1 MMIYQVYLYMFRLQA
16 IFVHGDT
23 VMITHRCTRKS
34 NNCYLLSAI
43 GMGEKDVNRISN
55 VTDFLSA
62 VPYDKWV
69 LVNPDDWR
77 PSARYK
83 VQHYMF
89 LSFELLFL
97 PFHIVTGYRQL
108 LFSSLIYF
116 LLSVR

>member
-1 MMIYQVYLYMFRLQA
+1 M
-16 IFVHGDT
+16 
-23 VMITHRCTRKS
+23 
-34 NNCYLLSAI
+34 YLLSAI

-55 VTDFLSA
+55 ETDFLSA

-97 PFHIVTGYRQL
+97 PFHIVTGYWQL
-108 LFSSLIYF
+108 LFLSLIYF
-116 LLSVR
+116 LLSFDSFIPSVSL